1 MIDYKTGDY
10 IAFNNSDLVAVWR
23 EGEQIT
29 IYTPSGTPIDRIV
42 DTGIS
47 GTTEA
52 RTIAMLY
59 ADMYALHNP
68 QMEIAL

>member
-52 RTIAMLY
+52 RTIAMIY
-59 ADMYALHNP
+59 ADMYTLHHPQKELAL
-68 QMEIAL
+68 